1 MCYIHHILLK
11 VALNTIKQTIK
22 FNGIETINKI
32 NQAQASDQYGDMSQN
47 QETLINRSKTYFQR
61 FLATNNKYF
70 TVNAQSTLW
79 INIWAYRTD
88 FWNPLSHSTIQSW
101 YVTPYCG
108 PKMQDLTQTL
118 LWVKDNI
125 LYVLFHM
132 VIRT

>member
-61 FLATNNKYF
+61 FLATNNKYI
-70 TVNAQSTLW
+70 TVNAYST
-79 INIWAYRTD
+79 
-88 FWNPLSHSTIQSW
+88 Q
-101 YVTPYCG
+101 
-108 PKMQDLTQTL
+108 
-118 LWVKDNI
+118 
-125 LYVLFHM
+125 
-132 VIRT
+132 